1 MANEI
6 IKVDANNKPVIAG
19 VTDDANLDVM
29 MIRVAP
35 ATGYIKTEL
44 ATPSVVEVLL
54 SYANDSVAI
63 WSNTAKTG
71 GGTDYQPIVDS
82 DGHFQVDILSGPAGG
97 DGAILDGATP
107 SIEATVKDY
116 TNDNPLCVRLTD
128 TDGNYVGAG
137 AGTQYADGAARGS
150 ATGTLMMGDDSTN
163 IQSVAVDVAGHL
175 QVDVLSGGGGGVQH
189 DEDDGHTS
197 GDTGTLALAI
207 RNDANAVMTDTN
219 LDYTGI
225 STDSSGRIKLGAGNL
240 AIGKLAPNDGV
251 DIGDVDVAS
260 SVLPT
265 GAATS
270 ANQLPDD
277 HNVTVSNA
285 NIPVT
290 QSGAWNITNITGT
303 VTLPTGAAT
312 SANQLPDGHNV
323 TVDNAVGSGV
333 YVRPG
338 TAATWDVSDRAGRD
352 LGEVDVVNCALP
364 TGAATSANQLPDGH
378 NVTVDNVAASGVYIR
393 PGTGVNLDTSSV
405 TVTSAPTTAVTN
417 AGLTELAAAINAN
430 EVDIN
435 IASDSVG
442 IGGGTQYTE
451 GTTQVSIVGTAI
463 LWEDTSDV
471 VRAASAANPFPVEI
485 ITGGGSGGTAMV
497 DDSTFTVETTQFTPT
512 GGLVDETSPDTV
524 AEGEAGV
531 FRMTP
536 YRSLWTS
543 IMTPNGDSCMD
554 DTNDAVQVNVV
565 AGGAGDGAIQDGAS
579 PAIEAS
585 VKNYTNDNPLCVRL
599 TDTNGDYIAAGGG
612 TQYAEDTATAAAE
625 YLTMAGVVRNDTPS
639 TLVDADQDR
648 TVLTVDNLNRL
659 WVNVAN
665 FPDNEPFDVAQ
676 YGGSAVGAGNAVHV
690 QPGTAATWDISDR
703 AARDLGTVDVVDIT
717 GTVSLPTG
725 AATSAGQLADGHN
738 VIVNNAAGT
747 GVYIRPGTGINLDT
761 SAVTITGF
769 PDNEPFDLAQYGGSA
784 VGPTNPV
791 DVAPGT
797 GETWDVS
804 DRAGRDLGG
813 VDVNNAAGSGVYVR
827 PGTAETWD
835 ISDRAA
841 RDLGQLDVQDPCGGT
856 QTNDIAVFEQTATSG
871 GASISR
877 LLSAASTNSTL
888 AKSSAG
894 QVYGWYITNNNASER
909 YVKLYNKAS
918 APTIGTDTPV
928 ITLLIPGN
936 TAGAGTNV
944 NFSAGI
950 AFATGIGY
958 GTTTGYADNDTG
970 AVAAG
975 EIIVNLFY
983 K

>member
-1 MANEI
+1 
-6 IKVDANNKPVIAG
+6 
-19 VTDDANLDVM
+19 
-29 MIRVAP
+29 
-35 ATGYIKTEL
+35 
-44 ATPSVVEVLL
+44 
-54 SYANDSVAI
+54 
-63 WSNTAKTG
+63 
-71 GGTDYQPIVDS
+71 
-82 DGHFQVDILSGPAGG
+82 
-97 DGAILDGATP
+97 
-107 SIEATVKDY
+107 
-116 TNDNPLCVRLTD
+116 
-128 TDGNYVGAG
+128 
-137 AGTQYADGAARGS
+137 
-150 ATGTLMMGDDSTN
+150 
-163 IQSVAVDVAGHL
+163 
-175 QVDVLSGGGGGVQH
+175 
-189 DEDDGHTS
+189 
-197 GDTGTLALAI
+197 
-207 RNDANAVMTDTN
+207 
-219 LDYTGI
+219 
-225 STDSSGRIKLGAGNL
+225 
-240 AIGKLAPNDGV
+240 
-251 DIGDVDVAS
+251 
-260 SVLPT
+260 
-265 GAATS
+265 
-270 ANQLPDD
+270 
-277 HNVTVSNA
+277 
-285 NIPVT
+285 
-290 QSGAWNITNITGT
+290 
-303 VTLPTGAAT
+303 
-312 SANQLPDGHNV
+312 
-323 TVDNAVGSGV
+323 
-333 YVRPG
+333 
-338 TAATWDVSDRAGRD
+338 
-352 LGEVDVVNCALP
+352 
-364 TGAATSANQLPDGH
+364 
-378 NVTVDNVAASGVYIR
+378 
-393 PGTGVNLDTSSV
+393 
-405 TVTSAPTTAVTN
+405 
-417 AGLTELAAAINAN
+417 
-430 EVDIN
+430 
-435 IASDSVG
+435 
-442 IGGGTQYTE
+442 
-451 GTTQVSIVGTAI
+451 
-463 LWEDTSDV
+463 
-471 VRAASAANPFPVEI
+471 
-485 ITGGGSGGTAMV
+485 
-497 DDSTFTVETTQFTPT
+497 
-512 GGLVDETSPDTV
+512 
-524 AEGEAGV
+524 
-531 FRMTP
+531 
-536 YRSLWTS
+536 
-543 IMTPNGDSCMD
+543 
-554 DTNDAVQVNVV
+554 
-565 AGGAGDGAIQDGAS
+565 
-579 PAIEAS
+579 
-585 VKNYTNDNPLCVRL
+585 
-599 TDTNGDYIAAGGG
+599 
-612 TQYAEDTATAAAE
+612 
-625 YLTMAGVVRNDTPS
+625 MAGVVRNDTPS